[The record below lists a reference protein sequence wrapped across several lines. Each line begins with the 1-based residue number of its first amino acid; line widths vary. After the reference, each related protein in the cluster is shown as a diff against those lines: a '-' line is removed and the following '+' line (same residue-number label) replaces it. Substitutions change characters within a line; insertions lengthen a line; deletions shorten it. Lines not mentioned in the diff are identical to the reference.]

1 MMYDEDGEYLVVTQR
16 CGLLARVGLRQG
28 LSHLV
33 YVIIDSEMQ
42 LFLMNKLLL
51 G

>member
-1 MMYDEDGEYLVVTQR
+1 MMCDDDGEYLVVTQR

-28 LSHLV
+28 LSHFV

-42 LFLMNKLLL
+42 LFFMNKLLL